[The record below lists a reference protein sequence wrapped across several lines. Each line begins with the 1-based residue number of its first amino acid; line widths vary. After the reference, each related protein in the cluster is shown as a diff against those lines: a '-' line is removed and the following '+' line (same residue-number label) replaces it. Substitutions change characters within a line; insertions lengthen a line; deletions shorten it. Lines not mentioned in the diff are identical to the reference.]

1 MSQIAVTGRQNTGIV
16 AILPTTIDEIWRV
29 ARMAVVGRMAP
40 KSLVEGKDP
49 DEATSACAIAIM
61 AGAELGLTPL
71 MSLRSYAVINGRPAL
86 WGDGLKAVVR
96 QSGRCEYIRTGSDQA
111 MGWCEAKRS
120 DTGEVKRV
128 EFTLEQAKRANLTTK
143 TGPWKEG
150 YADVMMER
158 RATNRCLNDLF
169 ADVLGGIVDAQEAMD
184 DGPFGE
190 PRDVTT
196 TAQVTRSGPPPV
208 PDEPEPL
215 DVPEFVQ
222 QVIDMV
228 AGAADEQSL
237 IVAWEGMAADTLLAD
252 HDDALTEVYDARNA
266 RLATFQPEAD
276 EGGEQQTDGEDQA
289 EIFPL
294 DRK

>member
-1 MSQIAVTGRQNTGIV
+1 
-16 AILPTTIDEIWRV
+16 
-29 ARMAVVGRMAP
+29 MAVIGKMAP
-40 KSLVEGKDP
+40 SSLVKDKDP

-128 EFTLEQAKRANLTTK
+128 EFTIEQAKRANLTTK

-184 DGPFGE
+184 DGPIE
-190 PRDVTT
+190 SARDVTSDT
-196 TAQVTRSGPPPV
+196 TVTRSGPPPV
-208 PDEPEPL
+208 PEEPEPL
-215 DVPEFVQ
+215 DVEVFVA
-222 QVIDMV
+222 QVIEMV
-228 AGAADEQSL
+228 QKAETEEALISQWEADRVDAQL
-237 IVAWEGMAADTLLAD
+237 EGQ
-252 HDDALTEVYDARNA
+252 DDALTEVYDARNA
-266 RLATFQPEAD
+266 RLAVFAG
-276 EGGEQQTDGEDQA
+276 EGDGAEEQQDDATTGEQG
-289 EIFPL
+289 EIFPG
-294 DRK
+294 DKP